1 LTIQPGCVN
10 VNRKNKGVRNRLINK
25 NQELVMK
32 FYFKRYFATI
42 TYKLITGLFL
52 LFFSTSFTLNKSIR
66 TGSSANNSAFVE
78 GVTMPYFPL
87 IYTGYGIDHMNINLV
102 NLSSTGLLAGDEV
115 GVFDGEN
122 CVGSVVIQDKNIKD
136 NSLSIPASA
145 NEKDETNPN
154 GYIDGHKI
162 VLKSYRSGTVYIL
175 YFETVNN
182 SENIFERGGSMFAL
196 IDFTRSQPEIDPEE
210 QDFSV
215 EIYPNPFV
223 DVLRIEVS
231 MKTAREL
238 NCAIYDIT
246 GKLVKTIHQG
256 NSNGQQLLL
265 WDGRDNRNHQ
275 VSTGIYFCRVN
286 ESATKIIFRK

>member
-1 LTIQPGCVN
+1 MAN
-10 VNRKNKGVRNRLINK
+10 
-25 NQELVMK
+25 
-32 FYFKRYFATI
+32 YFNRYFST
-42 TYKLITGLFL
+42 TLYQLLIVFSLFVC
-52 LFFSTSFTLNKSIR
+52 STSFTLNK
-66 TGSSANNSAFVE
+66 TNGDGSTANNPTFSA
-78 GVTMPYFPL
+78 GLTMPYFPL

-162 VLKSYRSGTVYIL
+162 VLKSYRAGIVYIL
-175 YFETVNN
+175 YFKTVNN